1 MAGTKGH
8 ALEDIDEIEDEIF
21 KAKNSVATV
30 RIHKGRVIILTKV
43 GAILANP
50 VIGE

>member
-1 MAGTKGH
+1 MAETKGH
-8 ALEDIDEIEDEIF
+8 TLEDLDEIF
-21 KAKNSVATV
+21 KAKNSIAAV

>member
-8 ALEDIDEIEDEIF
+8 TLEDVDEIF